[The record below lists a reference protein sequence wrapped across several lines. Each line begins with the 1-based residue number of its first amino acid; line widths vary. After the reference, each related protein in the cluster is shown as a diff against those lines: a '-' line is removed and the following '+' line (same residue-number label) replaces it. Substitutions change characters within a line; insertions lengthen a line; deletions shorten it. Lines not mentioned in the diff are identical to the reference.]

1 MLTKIFDDGGT
12 EIAQIELS
20 DKQARVLEAGEEIVV
35 IYHTPQLLR
44 HILGEQNGTFML
56 RRTGLLVVAKDVA
69 GLKRYA
75 GLQRAIK
82 KAREAA

>member
-1 MLTKIFDDGGT
+1 MTTIFDGDGNELA
-12 EIAQIELS
+12 EIQLS
-20 DKQARVLEAGEEIVV
+20 EKQTQVLGAGEAIVV

-44 HILGEQNGTFML
+44 HILGEQNGTFTL
-56 RRTGLLVVAKDVA
+56 RKAGELVVAKDVD

-75 GLQRAIK
+75 ALQIAIR